1 MPVPEFVVE
10 IRRMIG
16 THPLWLPGVTAV
28 IRRGDELLM
37 VERADNGAWT
47 PVTGIVDPGEEPA
60 VAAAREA
67 MEEAGVVISVDRLAS
82 TSVMSEVVYDNGD
95 RASYLDLTFACTWLS
110 GEAHVADDE
119 STDVRWWPLDAL
131 PPMSESMAQRVAAA
145 LSDEREARFVTDP
158 DAASGA
164 SPTTV
169 RNGIAVGPDEV
180 HPRTLVAT
188 TASEPLSPERPVLG
202 VDACPAGW
210 VGVLLG
216 PDGRPTVHVAAS
228 IAELVALVRERAE
241 PAVVAI
247 DIPIGLPDSGGRR
260 ADADARREL
269 VGKGSSVFPTLTRA
283 AYEAETYELARA
295 ANLAATDGVSSASAQ
310 AYALGAK
317 VLEVDAWLRSGPGTT
332 VIEVHPELS
341 FARMAGAPVLARKK
355 DPEGVLARREA
366 LRAHGLT
373 APAWFRGAGFGEDDL
388 LDACAAAWSAARH
401 DRGESESFP
410 AEPEVFG
417 DGTPAAIRV

>member
-1 MPVPEFVVE
+1 VSPVPDFVLD

-28 IRRGDELLM
+28 IRRGDEILM

-67 MEEAGVVISVDRLAS
+67 LEEAGVVISVDRLAS
-82 TSVMSEVVYDNGD
+82 TSVMPEVVYDNGD
-95 RASYLDLTFACTWLS
+95 RAAYLDLTFACTWLS
-110 GEAHVADDE
+110 GEAYVADDE

-131 PPMSESMAQRVAAA
+131 PPLSASMAQRVAAA
-145 LSDEREARFVTDP
+145 LSDEREARFVTAA
-158 DAASGA
+158 DAAPLGTS
-164 SPTTV
+164 TTV
-169 RNGIAVGPDEV
+169 RDDSLSGADHL
-180 HPRTLVAT
+180 HPRTLD
-188 TASEPLSPERPVLG
+188 EPEVLRPERPVLG

-210 VGVLLG
+210 VGVLVA
-216 PDGRPTVHVAAS
+216 PSGRATVHVAGS
-228 IAELVALVRERAE
+228 ITDLVALVRQTAD

-260 ADADARREL
+260 ADAEARRQL

-283 AYEAETYELARA
+283 AYEADTYELARA
-295 ANLAATDGVSSASAQ
+295 ANLAATGGELSASAQ

-317 VLEVDAWLRSGPGTT
+317 ILEVDAWVRSGPGAE

-341 FARMAGAPVLARKK
+341 FARMAGSPVVARKK
-355 DPEGVLARREA
+355 DEAGVRARREA
-366 LRAHGLT
+366 LLAYGLT

-388 LDACAAAWSAARH
+388 LDACACAWSAARH
-401 DRGESESFP
+401 ERGASESFP

-417 DGTPAAIRV
+417 DGIPAAIRV